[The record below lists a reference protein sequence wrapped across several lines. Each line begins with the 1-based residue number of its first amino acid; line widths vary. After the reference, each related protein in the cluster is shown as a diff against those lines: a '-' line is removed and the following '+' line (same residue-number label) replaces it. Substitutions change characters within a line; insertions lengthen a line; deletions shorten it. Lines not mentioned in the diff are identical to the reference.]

1 MMLIEGWHKKARAP
15 EAVHNCLLQRRNGVK
30 KQEQCEQH
38 NSVLQY
44 DAQCTN
50 MMQVQYA
57 QCAIVSGLKSKCNM
71 CNCE

>member
-50 MMQVQYA
+50 VMQVDA
-57 QCAIVSGLKSKCNM
+57 LKSKCNTHSVQL
-71 CNCE
+71 

>member
-50 MMQVQYA
+50 MMQVDA
-57 QCAIVSGLKSKCNM
+57 LKSKCNTHSVQL
-71 CNCE
+71 